1 MIGEKSIIG
10 EYKKIIS
17 TLILIS
23 IIGFIMIAFRI
34 FRQGK
39 ITFAFLI
46 WNLFLAWVP
55 FMVSLIMSYINASKK
70 YSVKKIITLLVL
82 GFIWL
87 IFYPNAPYIVTD
99 IIHLSNYNY
108 YAPLDYTLGFN
119 SSFIIW
125 YDFILVMLFVFT
137 GYIIGHISLYIVHKM
152 IEEKYRKTV
161 GWIFVFIV
169 SILSG
174 FAIYLGRFL
183 RLNSW
188 EIISNPVG
196 LLKMIL
202 ESINIESLK
211 FTLMFG
217 VFIFLIYM
225 AMYVLNF
232 IKKE

>member
-10 EYKKIIS
+10 KSKKIIR
-17 TLILIS
+17 TLIFLS
-23 IIGFIMIAFRI
+23 VIGFIMTTFRI

-55 FMVSLIMSYINASKK
+55 FVMSLMMNYIETSQK
-70 YSVKKIITLLVL
+70 YSGKKTITLLAL

-99 IIHLSNYNY
+99 VIHLSNYNY
-108 YAPLDYTLGFN
+108 YAPANYTLGFN

-125 YDFILVMLFVFT
+125 YDFTLVMLFVFT
-137 GYIIGHISLYIVHKM
+137 GYILGHISLYIVHKM
-152 IEEKYRKTV
+152 IEAKYKKIV

-183 RLNSW
+183 RFNSW
-188 EIISNPVG
+188 EIISNPVD
-196 LLKMIL
+196 LLRRIL
-202 ESINIESLK
+202 ESINIEALK
-211 FTLMFG
+211 FTVMFG
-217 VFIFLIYM
+217 GFIFLVYM
-225 AMYVLNF
+225 AMHELNSL
-232 IKKE
+232 KKE

>member
-10 EYKKIIS
+10 ETKKIVS
-17 TLILIS
+17 SLIFLS
-23 IIGFIMIAFRI
+23 IVGFIMIIFRI
-34 FRQGK
+34 FTQGK
-39 ITFAFLI
+39 ITFAFLV
-46 WNLFLAWVP
+46 WNLFLAWIP
-55 FMVSLIMSYINASKK
+55 FIVSSMMEYISTTKK
-70 YSVKKIITLLVL
+70 YGMKKCISMLGL

-108 YAPLDYTLGFN
+108 YAPLDHAVGFS

-137 GYIIGHISLYIVHKM
+137 GYILGHISLYTVHKM
-152 IEEKYRKTV
+152 IERTYKKTI

-188 EIISNPVG
+188 EIVSNPSG
-196 LLKMIL
+196 ILKRMFGSMDIMT
-202 ESINIESLK
+202 LK
-211 FTLMFG
+211 FTLLFG
-217 VFIFLIYM
+217 GFIFLVYM
-225 AMYVLNF
+225 AMHGLSF
-232 IKKE
+232 MKKE